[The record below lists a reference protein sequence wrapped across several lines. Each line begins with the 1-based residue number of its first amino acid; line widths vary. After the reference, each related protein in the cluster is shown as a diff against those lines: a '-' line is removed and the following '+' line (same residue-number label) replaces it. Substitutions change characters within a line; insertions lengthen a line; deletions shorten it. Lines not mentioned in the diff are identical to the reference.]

1 MKTALLN
8 ADKIRLDGRKLDELR
23 PVKIEVG
30 VIKNADG
37 SARIEF
43 GKNKIMAAV
52 YGPKEVHPKHLT
64 KPDRAIV
71 KCRYHMT
78 PFSTDTR
85 KNPSFSRREIEI
97 SKVIRQA
104 LEPAI
109 ILEDYPRSS
118 IEVYMEVLQS
128 DGGSRCAALSAASV
142 ALADA
147 GINMRDLVAG
157 CAAGKIGGEIV
168 LDIDDTEDKEG
179 EADMPTG
186 IMPSLGLVTL
196 FQLDGNLSASE
207 FQKTFDLAV
216 NGCMKVYQ
224 IQREALMNKYF
235 GQSEPMQES
244 NE

>member
-1 MKTALLN
+1 
-8 ADKIRLDGRKLDELR
+8 
-23 PVKIEVG
+23 
-30 VIKNADG
+30 
-37 SARIEF
+37 
-43 GKNKIMAAV
+43 MAAV

-179 EADMPTG
+179 EPLPRARRCRHRAAARPADSPPGPTRRRG
-186 IMPSLGLVTL
+186 TPQRSTPTAPRPRTSRRRRRGQPVRTSSWEPNRRASAGGSQRRARGERRPALAPSYPPENAPRVSLTGLPR
-196 FQLDGNLSASE
+196 G
-207 FQKTFDLAV
+207 
-216 NGCMKVYQ
+216 G
-224 IQREALMNKYF
+224 
-235 GQSEPMQES
+235 
-244 NE
+244 